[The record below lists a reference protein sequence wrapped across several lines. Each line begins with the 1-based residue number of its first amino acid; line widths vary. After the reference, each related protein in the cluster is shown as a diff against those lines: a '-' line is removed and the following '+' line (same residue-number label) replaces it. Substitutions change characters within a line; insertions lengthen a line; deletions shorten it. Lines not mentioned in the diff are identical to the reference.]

1 MLQST
6 AEELLQVF
14 VKDKFEAMETIKGH
28 ILSKL
33 NYFSETLLS
42 NSATHSSSEAV
53 ELPSFTGTQLKSE
66 TMHMD
71 PTTSTSNTG
80 KGQLR
85 KRLSLESAKRS
96 HPMGMKRSRSN
107 FDSVGQP
114 SPKVARK
121 SSAQTLVTS
130 YYTTSAAGGE
140 TIKSTASTS
149 KDDNVMSGDSQIS
162 KSAESQGYK
171 GGGKGSKEST
181 FYCPTRTCSSRVV
194 YSFGD

>member
-1 MLQST
+1 MFTIVGVSLKFTIVSFTAPSSYKSEQEVVIAIKPKNFLSMLQST

-42 NSATHSSSEAV
+42 NSAIHSSSEAV
-53 ELPSFTGTQLKSE
+53 ELSTFTGTWLKSE
-66 TMHMD
+66 TMHVD
-71 PTTSTSNTG
+71 PTAFTSNTG

-85 KRLSLESAKRS
+85 KRLSLESVKHS
-96 HPMGMKRSRSN
+96 HPMGMKRSHSN

-130 YYTTSAAGGE
+130 
-140 TIKSTASTS
+140 
-149 KDDNVMSGDSQIS
+149 
-162 KSAESQGYK
+162 
-171 GGGKGSKEST
+171 
-181 FYCPTRTCSSRVV
+181 
-194 YSFGD
+194 